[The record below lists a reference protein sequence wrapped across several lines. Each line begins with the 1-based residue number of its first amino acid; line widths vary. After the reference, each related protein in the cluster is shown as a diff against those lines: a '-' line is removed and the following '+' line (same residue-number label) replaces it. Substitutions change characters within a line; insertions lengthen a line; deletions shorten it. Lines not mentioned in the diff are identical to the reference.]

1 MIQPDLLKSIRKMR
15 GLTLDE
21 VCDCINQIVS
31 KQALSKYERG
41 LMQPSSK
48 VLDALLAVY
57 GISLEYLQG
66 TQPVMVD
73 RWNFRRGEI
82 LSAKE
87 EEMMK
92 EKISSALRQ
101 YLFLENKLGMSTSY
115 KCPFSSKRFLS
126 MSDMESAAEILRTKW
141 KLGDDSLPSV
151 CRIME
156 KAGIKI
162 LELDLDM
169 RIDGI
174 SGWINKDIPFV
185 ILNKQTLRVERK
197 RFTALHEL
205 GHLLFDFIES
215 LDIRT
220 KEKCCHKF
228 ASALLFPGYV
238 VYMHIGKKRS
248 ALSLEE
254 LVELKNSY
262 GISVSA
268 LVHRLKDLD
277 VITDAYYNHIF
288 DVWIKQ
294 NPTEE
299 GWGGYPLV
307 DHAEKYQRMLQRAFA
322 EGIIVPNDL
331 YAYCS
336 ESKDLVKELHIL

>member
-1 MIQPDLLKSIRKMR
+1 MFYPANDNKPLFITVLHKKHPKSF
-15 GLTLDE
+15 
-21 VCDCINQIVS
+21 VS
-31 KQALSKYERG
+31 NFWG
-41 LMQPSSK
+41 
-48 VLDALLAVY
+48 AVH
-57 GISLEYLQG
+57 
-66 TQPVMVD
+66 
-73 RWNFRRGEI
+73 
-82 LSAKE
+82 
-87 EEMMK
+87 
-92 EKISSALRQ
+92 
-101 YLFLENKLGMSTSY
+101 
-115 KCPFSSKRFLS
+115 
-126 MSDMESAAEILRTKW
+126 
-141 KLGDDSLPSV
+141 
-151 CRIME
+151 
-156 KAGIKI
+156 
-162 LELDLDM
+162 
-169 RIDGI
+169 
-174 SGWINKDIPFV
+174 
-185 ILNKQTLRVERK
+185 
-197 RFTALHEL
+197 LHEL